1 MPSEEAQEAAY
12 EVQEEDDEDSE
23 EMTEPGTLKEA
34 LLVGYPQGFLTGC
47 ALYLC
52 NYALMIGH
60 WKIAV
65 GMAGMWL
72 LFMLNFYYLMMHK
85 EHKYPFWKNLGM
97 CILEGYVIEFI
108 ASLFLSQK
116 IRLSYFI
123 ILGIAAIAV
132 QALNIFRKRMEEE
145 ED

>member
-1 MPSEEAQEAAY
+1 
-12 EVQEEDDEDSE
+12 
-23 EMTEPGTLKEA
+23 
-34 LLVGYPQGFLTGC
+34 
-47 ALYLC
+47 
-52 NYALMIGH
+52 
-60 WKIAV
+60 
-65 GMAGMWL
+65 
-72 LFMLNFYYLMMHK
+72 
-85 EHKYPFWKNLGM
+85 M